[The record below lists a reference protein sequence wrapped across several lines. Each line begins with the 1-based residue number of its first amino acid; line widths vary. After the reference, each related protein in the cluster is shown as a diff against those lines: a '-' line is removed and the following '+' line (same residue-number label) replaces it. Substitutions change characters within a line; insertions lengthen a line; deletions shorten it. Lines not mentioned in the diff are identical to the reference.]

1 MPIWEYTAHSLTY
14 MYLLLFPQV
23 PMRLV
28 DIFFP
33 FNLRK
38 FSPTTNNSSKLC
50 YHVIIVRIVPLL
62 QSSLYICANSNINAR
77 QRMPFFLQAGIF
89 FSDRLSSIII
99 WFLLTTNSGNMEY
112 TGSKY
117 AGDYK
122 NGRYYSKILVLTND
136 TQREKSHSDNII
148 IENNSLL
155 SQKSVL
161 KSLPI
166 CSTVRICSSLC

>member
-1 MPIWEYTAHSLTY
+1 MPI
-14 MYLLLFPQV
+14 
-23 PMRLV
+23 
-28 DIFFP
+28 
-33 FNLRK
+33 
-38 FSPTTNNSSKLC
+38 
-50 YHVIIVRIVPLL
+50 
-62 QSSLYICANSNINAR
+62 
-77 QRMPFFLQAGIF
+77 FLQAGIF

>member
-1 MPIWEYTAHSLTY
+1 
-14 MYLLLFPQV
+14 MYLCKLKYK
-23 PMRLV
+23 
-28 DIFFP
+28 
-33 FNLRK
+33 RK
-38 FSPTTNNSSKLC
+38 ATNA
-50 YHVIIVRIVPLL
+50 I
-62 QSSLYICANSNINAR
+62 
-77 QRMPFFLQAGIF
+77 FLQAGIF

-136 TQREKSHSDNII
+136 TQRERSHSDNII

-155 SQKSVL
+155 SKN
-161 KSLPI
+161 
-166 CSTVRICSSLC
+166 RF

>member
-1 MPIWEYTAHSLTY
+1 MVLFNRTLMPIWEYTAHSLTY
-14 MYLLLFPQV
+14 MYFSQV

-77 QRMPFFLQAGIF
+77 QRMPFFYKPEF
-89 FSDRLSSIII
+89 FSPIVSVPLLSGFSWQQIAAIWSTLEVNMLAITRMEGIIQ
-99 WFLLTTNSGNMEY
+99 
-112 TGSKY
+112 KY
-117 AGDYK
+117 L
-122 NGRYYSKILVLTND
+122 SWQMTH
-136 TQREKSHSDNII
+136 REKKVIAII
-148 IENNSLL
+148 
-155 SQKSVL
+155 
-161 KSLPI
+161 
-166 CSTVRICSSLC
+166 

>member
-14 MYLLLFPQV
+14 MYLLFFPKCQCASS
-23 PMRLV
+23 
-28 DIFFP
+28 IFFSP

-148 IENNSLL
+148 I
-155 SQKSVL
+155 
-161 KSLPI
+161 
-166 CSTVRICSSLC
+166 